1 MLIVIRYTNTIN
13 CLIIAFLIV
22 YIISGVVFSVATS
35 HRDFIIQTVK
45 VASAV
50 MSGRVT
56 QVCYVEPE
64 HVVLGS
70 RVFTEVRMYL
80 IVDLLFLHSHC
91 LQ

>member
-1 MLIVIRYTNTIN
+1 MFI
-13 CLIIAFLIV
+13 
-22 YIISGVVFSVATS
+22 GVVFSVATS
-35 HRDFIIQTVK
+35 IHRDFIIQTVK
-45 VASAV
+45 VALAV

-70 RVFTEVRMYL
+70 RVFTKVRMYL
-80 IVDLLFLHSHC
+80 IVDLLFLPSHC